1 MPDRHLFQVLVADD
15 DPSTRAFLRSALA
28 AMGYA
33 VTLAD
38 DGTQALN
45 LARTTR
51 FDAILLDCRMPSGG
65 AVDVLVALHADP
77 TAASHHAVAMATSA
91 EVPTSLRQSLI
102 EAGFACVIEKPC
114 GVASLAN
121 ALTATLG
128 VHGDEHALD
137 DHEAMLAAGDLA
149 TMHALR
155 SLFRKELLQLVPELA
170 SLANDPTTLVERLH
184 RLRSA
189 CGFCG
194 ATRLAVQAKAL
205 QHHVIETR
213 WASPPALLRFRAELE
228 LALAALA

>member
-28 AMGYA
+28 GMGYA

-38 DGTQALN
+38 EGAQALD
-45 LARTTR
+45 LARTIR

-65 AVDVLVALHADP
+65 AIDILVALHADP
-77 TAASHHAVAMATSA
+77 TAASRDAVAMATSA
-91 EVPTSLRQSLI
+91 EVPTALRQSLI

-114 GVASLAN
+114 GIVSLAN

-128 VHGDEHALD
+128 VGGDEQALD
-137 DHEAMLAAGDLA
+137 DHEAMLATGDLA

-155 SLFRKELLQLVPELA
+155 SLFREELLQLVPELA
-170 SLANDPTTLVERLH
+170 SLADHPATLVDRLH

-194 ATRLAVQAKAL
+194 ATRLATQAKAL

-213 WASPPALLRFRAELE
+213 WASPPALLRFRSELE
-228 LALAALA
+228 RALAALA